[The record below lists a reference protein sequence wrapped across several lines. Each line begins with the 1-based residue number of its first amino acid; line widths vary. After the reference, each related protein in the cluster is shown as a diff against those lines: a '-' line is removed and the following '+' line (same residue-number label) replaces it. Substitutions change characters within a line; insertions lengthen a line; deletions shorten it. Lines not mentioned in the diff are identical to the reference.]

1 MKKEYLENLKNKIG
15 SLDAA
20 DLNERMKYLQ
30 ALASGK
36 LQGPPVGYQS
46 IDNSWLKYYDLNNQL
61 SNANETV
68 YQSLLEHNQI
78 YLDKIAIEYFYSKIS
93 FGSLLKN
100 ISNAAKAFVANDVKK
115 YDFVTICAP
124 GIPETVY
131 SFYALSKIGA
141 VANMIAPYFDKNNFV
156 ERIAD
161 CNSKLLIVMDEF
173 YDEIKDAV
181 KKSKIEKVVVVPTLN
196 SSPLKLISKK
206 YKIDKNN
213 SEVYWNDFI
222 KEGNKVSKTSTINYE
237 PNLPLTMVYSSGTTG
252 AAKGILL
259 SNDSFQNSVN
269 AYFASGLNISRG
281 QKFYQIIPTWYSTG
295 ISTSVHLPL
304 VCGATLYMDPRF
316 ERNVFVNNIIHAK
329 PNYCV
334 APTSM
339 YEGLL
344 NNPKLKNKDLSYFYN
359 AFEGGEPLSRELSER
374 INQVFAEH
382 GNNHSIKVGYGQCEC
397 GATIT
402 TQTDITEHCNGSVG
416 IPLPGINI
424 QICDDNL
431 NEVLTGERG
440 QIVVRTPSSMSE
452 YYKNENASQEYFYI
466 DSTNKRWNC
475 TGDIGYMDINGNLY
489 VEGRASD
496 YSIINGEK
504 IYNFDVEGVIKNIPG
519 IKLCDVLAKKDSSG
533 NDNLVAHIILDNNI
547 ICDSEDKG
555 IFLEKIQ
562 SVILDTT
569 KNINMVPFIFKI
581 RKDFP
586 YAKSGKRDIQKLQ
599 SETDGFIYLNTDLKN
614 KPAVKVLKKK

>member
-1 MKKEYLENLKNKIG
+1 MKKEYLESLKNKI
-15 SLDAA
+15 SNLTST
-20 DLNERMKYLQ
+20 DLNERTKYLQ
-30 ALASGK
+30 GLSSGK
-36 LQGPPVGYQS
+36 IQGPPVGYSS
-46 IDNSWLKYYDLNNQL
+46 IDNPWLKYYDLNNQL
-61 SNANETV
+61 CNTKTTV
-68 YQSLLEHNQI
+68 YQSLLEHSQF
-78 YLDKIAIEYFYSKIS
+78 YLNKTAIEYFYSKIS
-93 FGSLLKN
+93 FGNLLEN
-100 ISNAAKAFVANDVKK
+100 ISNTAKSLAANDVKK

-131 SFYALSKIGA
+131 SFYALSKLGA
-141 VANMIAPYFDKNNFV
+141 VANMIAPYFDKNDFV

-161 CNSKLLIVMDEF
+161 CNSKLLIVMDDF
-173 YDEIKDAV
+173 YDEIKEAV
-181 KKSKIEKVVVVPTLN
+181 KKSKIEKVVIVPSLN
-196 SSPLKLISKK
+196 SSPLKFINKK

-213 SEVYWNDFI
+213 NEVYWNDFI
-222 KEGNKVSKTSTINYE
+222 KEGKYISETTTMNYE

-252 AAKGILL
+252 AAKGIIL
-259 SNDSFQNSVN
+259 SNDSFQNSVS
-269 AYFASGLNISRG
+269 AYFASGLNISQG

-304 VCGATLYMDPRF
+304 ICGASVYMDPRF
-316 ERNVFVNNIIHAK
+316 ERNVFVNNVIHAK

-344 NNPKLKNKDLSYFYN
+344 NNPKLKNKNLSYFYN

-374 INQVFAEH
+374 INKVFAEH

-402 TQTDITEHCNGSVG
+402 TQTDKTEHCNGSVG

-424 QICDDNL
+424 QICDNDL
-431 NEVLTGERG
+431 NELLTGERG
-440 QIVVRTPSSMSE
+440 QIIVNTPSSMSE
-452 YYKNENASQEYFYI
+452 YYKNENASNEYFYI
-466 DSTNKRWNC
+466 DSNGKRWNC
-475 TGDIGYMDINGNLY
+475 TGDIGYMDNNGNLY

-504 IYNFDVEGVIKNIPG
+504 IYNFDVERILKNIPG
-519 IKLCDVLAKKDSSG
+519 IKLCDVLSKKDVNG
-533 NDNLVAHIILDNNI
+533 NEHLVAHIILDNNVV
-547 ICDSEDKG
+547 CDDEDK
-555 IFLEKIQ
+555 FLEKIQ
-562 SVILDTT
+562 LIVFDTT

-581 RKDFP
+581 RNDFP

-599 SETDGFIYLNTDLKN
+599 NETDGFVYLNTDIDN
-614 KPAVKVLKKK
+614 KPTVKVLNKR